1 MVQSPKRKL
10 QIDTIATEL
19 RTAYGLVGAI
29 GSTQGQAAG
38 RIFQTTIEE
47 LVAYCDEYSVPATA
61 LLAGMRESLKA
72 AEQVEAPF

>member
-1 MVQSPKRKL
+1 MAQSPKRQL
-10 QIDTIATEL
+10 QISAIATEL

-47 LVAYCDEYSVPATA
+47 IVAYCDEYRVPATA
-61 LLAGMRESLKA
+61 VLAGMHESLKA
-72 AEQVEAPF
+72 PDQVEAF